1 MQENNVTMEIP
12 LLMMDALIV
21 NVTSITNAK
30 GLLHNVTN
38 VEMVFMTLLK
48 DVIMDYLALL
58 MAVLTYVRPNLVGLV
73 LIILIASLYALNQ
86 L

>member
-1 MQENNVTMEIP
+1 MEQNNVTMEIP

-30 GLLHNVTN
+30 ELLHNVTN
-38 VEMVFMTLLK
+38 VEMVFMTPLK
-48 DVIMDYLALL
+48 DVIMDYLVLL

>member
-1 MQENNVTMEIP
+1 MEQNNVTMEIS

-38 VEMVFMTLLK
+38 VEMVFMTPLK
-48 DVIMDYLALL
+48 DVIMDYLVLL

-73 LIILIASLYALNQ
+73 LIILIASLYVHNQ